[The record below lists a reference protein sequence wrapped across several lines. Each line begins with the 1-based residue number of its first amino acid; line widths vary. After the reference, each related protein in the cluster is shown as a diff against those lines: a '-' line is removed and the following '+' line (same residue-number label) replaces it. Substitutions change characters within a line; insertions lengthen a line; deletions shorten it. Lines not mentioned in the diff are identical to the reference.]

1 VPHDEAGGLDDQVDA
16 QLTRWR
22 LRTFGPAD
30 EHPFRRRTSDW
41 IRLITAIVVVAVLA
55 ARADQISDA
64 QAALFELFNQLPDS
78 LADLFRLAYGL
89 GTLWGL
95 GLVLVAA
102 LIGRRW
108 RLARDLALAG
118 VLAALL
124 SRLIGAIA
132 SGDSTAE
139 ALQAT
144 VRLGSSSPSFPA
156 TRLAV
161 IVGVVAAAAPYVARP
176 TRRTGQ
182 LFATVMALSA
192 MYLGVALPN
201 SVVAA
206 AVLGWGCAAA
216 VHLAFGSPGGRPTL
230 PQMRA
235 TLAELGV
242 RVAGLRLA
250 PHQPADGTLMHA
262 VDERG
267 RPLHVRVL
275 GRDEADAQALGR
287 AWRSIVYKSPPGR
300 LHLTRVE
307 AVEHQVY
314 AMLLAAQAG
323 IRVPEVVTT
332 GTAGPGAAVLV
343 DRPFPGTPLSQLGAD
358 GMTEALLE
366 RAWRTIGRL
375 HDAGI
380 AHLDLNLDHVV
391 LAEDGEVGFTS
402 FSHAIT
408 GDRHDYRRHDVA
420 TFLVATAE
428 VVGPDRAVAAAAFG
442 IGRDRLRQVLPVLQA
457 AVLPPS
463 MRPHGRAEHKAQSD
477 RLAALRATTAAAVDV
492 DVPHLTELHRISGGT
507 LAMAI
512 GTFLGVAALLS
523 QVGDPQEL
531 WDTMSEAD
539 WSWMALAITVSLLTN
554 FSTAIALMGSV
565 PIRIPLLRT
574 AELQLSLSFA
584 NLAVPTVGGLAS
596 QVRYLQKQGVDL
608 AGAVAAGGV
617 VSGAANVVV
626 TSAVCLIALVL
637 SPAKVSTSS
646 VSADQLLAVLLL
658 AAIVIGVL
666 CAVLFGIPAIRRR
679 VLEPV
684 HNAWAILSAALRSPR
699 QLGQLVLGWA
709 CNALMYAFV
718 LYCCVAAFGPPVD
731 FWAILLINTGVS
743 TLAFAVPIPG
753 GATAV
758 SSVGVAGL
766 LTAVGASQEVAVA
779 ASLAYQVAA
788 TFVPA
793 VPGWFCFRNLMALNY
808 L

>member
-1 VPHDEAGGLDDQVDA
+1 MPIDVVGSLDDQVDA
-16 QLTRWR
+16 QLSRWR
-22 LRTFGPAD
+22 LHTFGPAD

-41 IRLITAIVVVAVLA
+41 IRLVTAAVVVTVLA
-55 ARADQISDA
+55 IQADDISDA
-64 QAALFELFNQLPDS
+64 QRSLFEFFNQLPDS
-78 LADLFRLAYGL
+78 LDDLFRLAYGL

-118 VLAALL
+118 LLAALL
-124 SRLIGAIA
+124 SRLIGAVV
-132 SGDSTAE
+132 SGDSTTE

-144 VRLGSSSPSFPA
+144 VRLGSASPSFPA

-161 IVGVVAAAAPYVARP
+161 IVGVVAAAGPYVARP
-176 TRRTGQ
+176 TRRTGV
-182 LFATVMALSA
+182 LFATIMALSA

-206 AVLGWGCAAA
+206 AVLGWGSAAV

-242 RVAGLRLA
+242 LVDALGLA
-250 PHQPADGTLMHA
+250 PHQPDDATLMFATDAH
-262 VDERG
+262 G
-267 RPLHVRVL
+267 PLHVRVL
-275 GRDEADAQALGR
+275 GRDEADAQALGQ
-287 AWRSIVYKSPPGR
+287 AWRSIVFKSPPGR
-300 LHLTRVE
+300 LHLTRIE
-307 AVEHQVY
+307 AVEHQAFV
-314 AMLLAAQAG
+314 MLLAAQSG
-323 IRVPEVVTT
+323 VLVPEVVTT

-343 DRPFPGTPLSQLGAD
+343 DRPFPGVALSELPPEQLD
-358 GMTEALLE
+358 EALLE
-366 RAWRTIGRL
+366 RMWREVARL
-375 HDAGI
+375 HAAGI
-380 AHLDLNLDHVV
+380 AHLDLTLDHVI
-391 LAEDGEVGFTS
+391 LSDDGRIGFLS
-402 FSHAIT
+402 FSQAVT
-408 GDRHDYRRHDVA
+408 GDRHDYRLHDVA
-420 TFLVATAE
+420 SLLVATEE

-442 IGRDRLRQVLPVLQA
+442 LGRDRLAQVLPVLQA
-457 AVLPPS
+457 AVLPSS
-463 MRPHGRAEHKAQSD
+463 MRTHGRAEHKAFAD
-477 RLAALRATTAAAVDV
+477 RLVTLRTTAAAAVDV
-492 DVPHLTELHRISGGT
+492 EPPHLTELHRISGAT
-507 LAMAI
+507 LAMVI

-539 WSWMALAITVSLLTN
+539 WEWVSLAIVVSLLTN

-574 AELQLSLSFA
+574 TELQLSLSFA

-617 VSGAANVVV
+617 VSGVANVVV
-626 TSAVCLIALVL
+626 TSSVCLLALLL
-637 SPAKVSTSS
+637 SPAKLSTQS
-646 VSADQLLAVLLL
+646 VSASQLLTLLL
-658 AAIVIGVL
+658 IAAVVIGVV
-666 CAVLFGIPAIRRR
+666 CGIAFGIPGIRKR
-679 VLEPV
+679 VLGPV
-684 HNAWAILSAALRSPR
+684 QNAWAIVSSALRSPR
-699 QLGQLVLGWA
+699 QISQLVLGWA
-709 CNALMYAFV
+709 FNALMYAFV
-718 LYCCVAAFGPPVD
+718 LYCCVAAFGPPVN
-731 FWAILLINTGVS
+731 FWTIVLINTGVS
-743 TLAFAVPIPG
+743 TLAFAVPVPG

-779 ASLAYQVAA
+779 ASLAYQVTA
-788 TFVPA
+788 TFIPA
-793 VPGWFCFRNLMALNY
+793 VPGWFCFRNLMSLDY

>member
-1 VPHDEAGGLDDQVDA
+1 VPIDVVGALDDQVDA
-16 QLTRWR
+16 RMSHWR
-22 LRTFGPAD
+22 VHTFGPAD

-41 IRLITAIVVVAVLA
+41 IRLLVATVVVIVLA
-55 ARADQISDA
+55 SRADQISDA
-64 QAALFELFNQLPDS
+64 QRSLFEFFNQLPDS
-78 LADLFRLAYGL
+78 LDDLFRLAYGV

-118 VLAALL
+118 ILAALL
-124 SRLIGAIA
+124 SRLIGAIVA
-132 SGDSTAE
+132 GDTTSE

-176 TRRTGQ
+176 TRRIGQ
-182 LFATVMALSA
+182 LFAVIMALSA

-201 SVVAA
+201 SIIAG
-206 AVLGWGCAAA
+206 AVLGWGCGAI

-235 TLAELGV
+235 TLAELGID
-242 RVAGLRLA
+242 AEGLGLA
-250 PHQPADGTLMHA
+250 EHQPDDATLMYA
-262 VDERG
+262 TDDRG
-267 RPLHVRVL
+267 MLHIRVL
-275 GRDEADAQALGR
+275 GRDEADAQVLVR
-287 AWRSIVYKSPPGR
+287 AWRSVVYKSPPGR
-300 LHLTRVE
+300 LHLTRIE
-307 AVEHQVY
+307 AVEHQAF
-314 AMLLAAQAG
+314 AMLLATHQG
-323 IRVPEVVTT
+323 VRVPEVVTT

-343 DRPFPGTPLSQLGAD
+343 DRPFAGTPLSLLAD
-358 GMTEALLE
+358 GELTEDLLE
-366 RAWRTIGRL
+366 RVWRSLARL
-375 HDAGI
+375 HSAGI
-380 AHLDLNLDHVV
+380 AHLDLTLDHVV
-391 LAEDGEVGFTS
+391 LADDGEVGFTS
-402 FSHAIT
+402 FSEAVT
-408 GDRHDYRRHDVA
+408 GDRHDYRLHDVA
-420 TFLVATAE
+420 TLLLALDQA
-428 VVGPDRAVAAAAFG
+428 VGPDRAVAAAAFG
-442 IGRDRLRQVLPVLQA
+442 LGRDRLQAVLPVLQTS
-457 AVLPPS
+457 VLPS
-463 MRPHGRAEHKAQSD
+463 ALRATGRAQHKAQSD
-477 RLAALRATTAAAVDV
+477 RLAHLRTTVAAAVDV
-492 DVPHLTELHRISGGT
+492 EPPHLTELHRISGAT
-507 LAMAI
+507 LAMVI

-539 WSWMALAITVSLLTN
+539 WSWVSLAIVVSLLTN

-574 AELQLSLSFA
+574 TELQLSLSFA

-617 VSGAANVVV
+617 VSGVANVVV
-626 TSAVCLIALVL
+626 TSSVC
-637 SPAKVSTSS
+637 
-646 VSADQLLAVLLL
+646 LLAVLLSPAQVSTESVSTSQL
-658 AAIVIGVL
+658 LTLLLIAAAVIGVV
-666 CAVLFGIPAIRRR
+666 CGVVFGIPGIRKR

-684 HNAWAILSAALRSPR
+684 QNAWAIISSALRSPR
-699 QLGQLVLGWA
+699 QISQLVLGWA

-718 LYCCVAAFGPPVD
+718 LYCCVAAFGPPVN
-731 FWAILLINTGVS
+731 FWTIVLINTGVS
-743 TLAFAVPIPG
+743 TLAFAVPVPG

-779 ASLAYQVAA
+779 ASLAYQVTA
-788 TFVPA
+788 TFIPA
-793 VPGWFCFRNLMALNY
+793 VPGWFCFRNLMTLDY